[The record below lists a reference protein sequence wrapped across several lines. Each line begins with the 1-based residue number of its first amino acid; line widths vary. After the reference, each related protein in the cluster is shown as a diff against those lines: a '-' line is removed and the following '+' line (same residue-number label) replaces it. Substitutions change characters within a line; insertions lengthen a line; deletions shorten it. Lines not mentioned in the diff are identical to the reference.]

1 MDKSKSVTVTLLNYV
16 QSVSKQIE
24 HLQNKIDNALMD
36 ELIDLEGSR
45 GPV

>member
-1 MDKSKSVTVTLLNYV
+1 MDKSKSVTVTLLN
-16 QSVSKQIE
+16 SVSKQVE

-45 GPV
+45 GLV